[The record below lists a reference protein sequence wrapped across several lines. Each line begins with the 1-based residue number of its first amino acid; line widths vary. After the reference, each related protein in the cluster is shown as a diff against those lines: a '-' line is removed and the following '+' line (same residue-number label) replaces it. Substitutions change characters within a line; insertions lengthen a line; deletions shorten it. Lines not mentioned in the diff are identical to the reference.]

1 MNVSGYINTALFHHC
16 DRNYKVCGGFHEQK
30 KSESGFSHK
39 TMSCQHPQ
47 SGHNSF
53 KIPEVSLGWLRI
65 NGVEHG

>member
-1 MNVSGYINTALFHHC
+1 MFQDTLTQRFFITVIEIIKFVG
-16 DRNYKVCGGFHEQK
+16 VFHEQK

-47 SGHNSF
+47 SGNNSF
-53 KIPEVSLGWLRI
+53 KIPEVSLGWLRV

>member
-1 MNVSGYINTALFHHC
+1 MIEIIKFVG
-16 DRNYKVCGGFHEQK
+16 VFHEQK

-47 SGHNSF
+47 SGYNSF
-53 KIPEVSLGWLRI
+53 KIPEVSLEWLRV

>member
-1 MNVSGYINTALFHHC
+1 MFQDRFTQLFFITVIEII
-16 DRNYKVCGGFHEQK
+16 KFVGVFHEQK

-53 KIPEVSLGWLRI
+53 KIPEVSLGWLRV

>member
-1 MNVSGYINTALFHHC
+1 MN
-16 DRNYKVCGGFHEQK
+16 KK

-47 SGHNSF
+47 SGNNSF
-53 KIPEVSLGWLRI
+53 KIPEVSLGWLRV